1 MSEAVLNKI
10 AADVIRMARE
20 KGASGAECTVSEG
33 SEFTVQV
40 RLGEVENLKE
50 AGSRGAGLRVIVG
63 HKTGSAYTSDLSA
76 EGLTKMVHS
85 AMELAKITTED
96 PYAGLPDASELGK
109 YEGDLQLYHEDPPE
123 LDTVAK
129 IEAARKSEAA
139 AMAVDPRIFTT
150 EGASVDSYVGARA
163 FANSDGFAGSYLSSS
178 CSMSCVPV
186 AKQDEAMERDYWY
199 SAARG
204 WKMLEDPEE
213 IGRKAAARALR
224 RLGARKV
231 TTQKAAIV
239 FEPRIA
245 RSMLGHIF
253 EAVSGDSIYRDSSF
267 LAGKLG
273 EKIAHENLTVIDD
286 GTIPGLF
293 GSSPFDDEGVPSRR
307 TVVIEKGVL
316 KNYLLNSYT
325 ARKLG
330 MKTTGN
336 ASRGI
341 TGNASVGH
349 GNFYIA
355 AGALPPE
362 EIIKQIKTG
371 LYVTELIGFGVNIV
385 TGDYSRGAA
394 GVWIENGE
402 LAYPVSEITIAG
414 TLMQMLEQMES
425 IGSDLEFRGSMAAP
439 TLMFPE
445 MTISGQ

>member
-1 MSEAVLNKI
+1 LSEALLNQI
-10 AADVIRMARE
+10 AADVIGMARS

-33 SEFTVQV
+33 AEFTVLV
-40 RLGEVENLKE
+40 RQNEVDNLKE
-50 AGSRGAGLRVIVG
+50 AGSRGAGLRVMAG
-63 HKTGSAYTSDLSA
+63 RRTGSAYTSDLSP
-76 EGLTKMVHS
+76 EGLAKMVDS
-85 AMELAKITTED
+85 AMELAKITSED
-96 PYAGLPDASELGK
+96 PHAGLPDASELGK
-109 YEGDLQLYHEDPPE
+109 FEGDLKLFYEEPAG
-123 LDTVAK
+123 LDTLTK
-129 IEAARKSEAA
+129 IETARKAEAA

-150 EGASVDSYVGARA
+150 EGASVDSYHGARA
-163 FANSDGFAGSYLSSS
+163 FANSDGFAGSYRSSS
-178 CSMSCVPV
+178 CSLSCVPV

-199 SAARG
+199 SMARA
-204 WKMLEDPEE
+204 WNMLEDPIEL
-213 IGRKAAARALR
+213 GQKAAARALR

-231 TTQKAAIV
+231 STQKAAIV
-239 FEPRIA
+239 FEPRAA
-245 RSMLGHIF
+245 RTLLGHIF

-273 EKIAHENLTVIDD
+273 QKIAHENLTVIDD

-307 TVVIEKGVL
+307 TVVIENGVL

-349 GNFYIA
+349 GNFYIP
-355 AGALPPE
+355 AGALPPD

-402 LAYPVSEITIAG
+402 LAYPVSEVTIAS
-414 TLMQMLEQMES
+414 TLMRMLEEMAA
-425 IGSDLEFRGSMAAP
+425 IGSDLEFRGSMASP
-439 TLMFPE
+439 TLMIPE